1 LVVVVAERSIEIRIK
16 DERKEDNK
24 AGRWI
29 I

>member
-1 LVVVVAERSIEIRIK
+1 MVVVVAEKSIEIRMK